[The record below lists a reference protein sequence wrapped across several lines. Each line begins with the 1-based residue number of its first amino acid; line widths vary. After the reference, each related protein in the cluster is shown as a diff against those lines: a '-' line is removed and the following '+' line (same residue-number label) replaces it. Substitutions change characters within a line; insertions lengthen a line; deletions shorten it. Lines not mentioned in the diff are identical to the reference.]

1 MKKRC
6 ISIIVVSI
14 CIVQIFGGCSKEYNA
29 GKVNK
34 TLTTSS
40 SITNY
45 ISDNFEQY
53 RGQILK
59 ETGLESEIITINNH
73 GDNERYINF
82 DVNDEVMIRF
92 EINAPV
98 IRIIKLVEQSN
109 EEKKSKEIEI
119 YFHEFAEND
128 VVDITLRGNGI
139 VSCRYKM
146 NDLENA
152 IPDRKVIEEGIDTTI
167 KQYISTE
174 EIEELISK
182 ARSIYSVFE
191 EIADEYNESLEENS

>member
-6 ISIIVVSI
+6 ISIIIVSI
-14 CIVQIFGGCSKEYNA
+14 CIVQIFGGCSKEHNV
-29 GKVNK
+29 GRVNQ
-34 TLTTSS
+34 TLRTSS

-53 RGQILK
+53 RDQILK
-59 ETGLESEIITINNH
+59 ETGLESEIVTINNH

-82 DVNDEVMIRF
+82 DINDKIIIRF

-98 IRIIKLVEQSN
+98 IRIIKLVEQS
-109 EEKKSKEIEI
+109 KEIEI
-119 YFHEFAEND
+119 YFHEFTESD

-139 VSCRYKM
+139 ISCRYKM

-152 IPDRKVIEEGIDTTI
+152 IPDRNVIEEGIDKTI

-182 ARSIYSVFE
+182 AHSIYRIFE
-191 EIADEYNESLEENS
+191 EIADEYNESIEENS